1 MVHVVG
7 AVYVCCEEICVLTSN
22 FLHSFL
28 TNVFGQSLQSDFFV
42 LPVLSEVVNL
52 SSIKMRLGCNELFMQ
67 FYLVALRRDYE

>member
-1 MVHVVG
+1 MLSRDLRSDFEFSSV
-7 AVYVCCEEICVLTSN
+7 
-22 FLHSFL
+22 L
-28 TNVFGQSLQSDFFV
+28 TNVFGQSLQSDFVV